1 MNGTYGLIAE
11 QGFYCVL
18 AAAALVLI
26 AVVISVFT
34 YKDEDLNDDDCRRD

>member
-18 AAAALVLI
+18 AAIVLI
-26 AVVISVFT
+26 VVAVAIHT
-34 YKDEDLNDDDCRRD
+34 INTKDKDGAE

>member
-18 AAAALVLI
+18 AAIVLI
-26 AVVISVFT
+26 VVAIAIRT
-34 YKDEDLNDDDCRRD
+34 INTKDKDGAE

>member
-18 AAAALVLI
+18 AAIVLI
-26 AVVISVFT
+26 VVAVAISVIT
-34 YKDEDLNDDDCRRD
+34 YKDEDLEDDKISV